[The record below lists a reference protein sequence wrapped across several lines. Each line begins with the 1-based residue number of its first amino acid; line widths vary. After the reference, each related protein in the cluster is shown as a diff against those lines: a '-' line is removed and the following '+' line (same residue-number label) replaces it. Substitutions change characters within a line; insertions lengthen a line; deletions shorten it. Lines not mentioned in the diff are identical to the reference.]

1 MTSSGSSQLRKIAI
15 LGGGISSLSAAFDLS
30 SEPNWKENYEITV
43 YQMGWRLGGKGA
55 SSRNPEYGYR
65 IEEHGL
71 HIWIGFYENAFAMI
85 RQCYKETESQRG
97 TFSSWQDAFKPH
109 SFLVLEEHTAPDRW
123 MHWPIN
129 VPTNDS
135 LPGDGHELPTI
146 WDYVVMALEWIR
158 EWLEPR
164 QLISDQQRD
173 HATITGPSLEAT
185 QKELT
190 AKERK
195 NPRIGLEL
203 IRSADRRARRMPR
216 DYRKHKTEDR
226 QALLSLVR
234 DFSNLH
240 GKAVPV
246 GIDTDADLRR
256 TWITID
262 LFSAVVRGLLAD
274 DVLNQ
279 GLDHLDGLD
288 FREWLK
294 KHGASDITINS
305 ALIRAAYDLAF
316 SFENGDPAK
325 MNLAAGVALRAFLR
339 MVFTYKGA
347 VLWKMQAG
355 MGETV
360 FTPIYQAL
368 LARGVKFKFFH
379 CVESLHPSGDKLEIE
394 RVDIWHQAH
403 CKQGEYQ
410 PLVRVNGLDCWRH
423 VPDFDQLSEGQEL
436 KAQSINLESFWTPW
450 TGGERFSLMKGQDF
464 DTVILGIPIE
474 GLKQICAPIVQGS
487 QKWQNMTE
495 KVKTIQTQSFQVW
508 LDKNI
513 AQCGWDLPSPILGAY
528 VEPLDTWADMS
539 HLLAVEDW
547 PEGFRPSQ
555 LAYFCGVMQTAD
567 ELAPQTD
574 FDFPKIEADRC
585 KAKAIDFL
593 AQYSAHLWPKTNT
606 GAAHTFQWSSL
617 VSLLGGGGIQRFD
630 SQYWRANI
638 DPSERYV
645 LALAGTTQYRLRTD
659 ESGFS
664 NLFLAG
670 DWIRNGFNSP
680 GCIESAVIS
689 GRQAARALTGS
700 QNKII
705 GESDLTAQRG
715 FISWIMEQIQ
725 NASDLLHVFVDRW
738 TG

>member
-1 MTSSGSSQLRKIAI
+1 MISSGSSQLRKIAI

-30 SEPNWKENYEITV
+30 SEPNWKEKYEITV

-55 SSRNPEYGYR
+55 SSRNPEYGNR

-85 RQCYKETESQRG
+85 RQCYKETGSQPG
-97 TFSSWQDAFKPH
+97 TFPSWQDGFKPH
-109 SFLVLEEHTAPDRW
+109 SFLVLEEHTGPERW

-129 VPTNDS
+129 VPTNNS
-135 LPGDGHELPTI
+135 LPGDGQELPTI
-146 WDYVVMALEWIR
+146 WDYLVMALQWIR

-173 HATITGPSLEAT
+173 HATITGPSLEAMR
-185 QKELT
+185 KELT
-190 AKERK
+190 AKERA
-195 NPRIGLEL
+195 NPRIGLKL
-203 IRSADRRARRMPR
+203 IRSADRHARRMPR
-216 DYRKHKTEDR
+216 DYRKHRTEDR
-226 QALLSLVR
+226 QVLLSLVR

-240 GKAVPV
+240 GKSVPE
-246 GIDTDADLRR
+246 GIETDAELRR

-279 GLDHLDGLD
+279 GLDHLDGLE

-294 KHGASDITINS
+294 KHGSSDVTTNS

-316 SFENGDPAK
+316 SFENGDPDK
-325 MNLAAGVALRAFLR
+325 MNLAAGAAVRAFFR

-347 VLWKMQAG
+347 ILWKMQAG

-360 FTPIYQAL
+360 FTPIYRAL

-379 CVESLHPSGDKLEIE
+379 CVESLHPSGDTSEIQ
-394 RVDIWHQAH
+394 RVDIWQQAH

-410 PLVRVNGLDCWRH
+410 PLVCANGLDCWRH
-423 VPDFDQLSEGQEL
+423 VPDFDQLSEGEEL
-436 KAQSINLESFWTPW
+436 KSQSINLESFWTPW
-450 TGGERFSLMKGQDF
+450 TGGEHFSLTKGQDF

-474 GLKQICAPIVQGS
+474 GLKTICAPIVQGS

-495 KVKTIQTQSFQVW
+495 KVKTIQTQSFQLW
-508 LDKNI
+508 LDKDI
-513 AQCGWDLPSPILGAY
+513 AQCGWDLASPILGAY

-547 PEGFRPSQ
+547 PEAFRPSQ
-555 LAYFCGVMQTAD
+555 VAYFCGVMQTAD
-567 ELAPQTD
+567 DLAARTD
-574 FDFPKIEADRC
+574 FEFPKIEADRC
-585 KAKAIDFL
+585 KANAIDFL

-606 GAAHTFQWSSL
+606 GTPHSFEWSFL
-617 VSLLGGGGIQRFD
+617 VSLLGGSGVQRFD

-659 ESGFS
+659 DSGFS

-705 GESDLTAQRG
+705 GESDLT
-715 FISWIMEQIQ
+715 IHSWIMEQIQ
-725 NASDLLHVFVDRW
+725 NVSDLLHVFVDRW